1 MRGHCGQQP
10 RIGEHAGT
18 EDRVVARRAIRH
30 RRPGYREEQSR
41 GPADHAARQGFWVA
55 HGAEAPNVCR
65 LPRPEGRHASHER
78 AAAAPEQR
86 DIPEP
91 AQCLTGTG
99 RRAQRRVVGSRVGG
113 HGCREHGHQERLG
126 DPTDAMRSW
135 GGRPRERGVARR
147 QGGIRKA
154 WGGGGAR
161 HTGTLVALLV
171 RRCSTWRDLLAP
183 SGCCAQDPD
192 HPRVPFRRGQSDLST
207 GSECPFDGVRVSF
220 RRGWGGAAA
229 RAGGRFSRAG
239 APRRRPRGRPRAG
252 RCCAPGRHWS
262 AATRR
267 R

>member
-1 MRGHCGQQP
+1 MTIDSSHGGASARTNLPVPRRVSEVRKAAPPRALARRAPAGGRIERRGMRGHCGQQAG
-10 RIGEHAGT
+10 IGEHAGT
-18 EDRVVARRAIRH
+18 EDRVVASRAIRH

-154 WGGGGAR
+154 WGVGGAR
-161 HTGTLVALLV
+161 HTGTLVALLFV
-171 RRCSTWRDLLAP
+171 GAP
-183 SGCCAQDPD
+183 PGAIFW
-192 HPRVPFRRGQSDLST
+192 PRP
-207 GSECPFDGVRVSF
+207 
-220 RRGWGGAAA
+220 GAA
-229 RAGGRFSRAG
+229 
-239 APRRRPRGRPRAG
+239 RRTQTTPE
-252 RCCAPGRHWS
+252 
-262 AATRR
+262 
-267 R
+267 